1 MKEIKWWAGG
11 AAMLAAAT
19 VVALYET
26 GTLVAQAEH
35 RVGKE
40 ENAPRQQTSKRQEP
54 GARAAASDGAQPGAA
69 IVGAGEARIEGQSAV
84 GKQLEEVTLKLQ
96 SVQRER
102 ESLQREKR
110 ALETELRDLENDAAE
125 RDRYA
130 YDPSPEQWKELAAR
144 GRVKYRMPC
153 LMPQES
159 AWKVA
164 PAELDKLGLSLE
176 DGETLGEAHAR
187 SNARVWSVLRP
198 LCVDIVHDP
207 DVVALLGPTNCL
219 TLIEKVSSRSDL
231 AATQEARRQVA
242 EVHAGTRAAPAPGEP
257 QHPLFESLLAVS
269 SEGRRFEADLA
280 ESFGPEEAQRIWR
293 SMSCAATRD

>member
-1 MKEIKWWAGG
+1 MKTTTCWAG
-11 AAMLAAAT
+11 AAAALGAAT

-26 GTLVAQAEH
+26 GTLIAQAEH

-40 ENAPRQQTSKRQEP
+40 EHAPRQKASQRQEL
-54 GARAAASDGAQPGAA
+54 GGRATPRGGAQPGAA
-69 IVGAGEARIEGQSAV
+69 ILGVGEARAEGHSAV

-110 ALETELRDLENDAAE
+110 ALETELRDWQDDAAE
-125 RDRYA
+125 RGRYA
-130 YDPSPEQWKELAAR
+130 YDPSPDEWKELAAK

-164 PAELDKLGLSLE
+164 PAELDKLGLSPE
-176 DGETLGEAHAR
+176 DGETLGAAHAR

-198 LCVDIVHDP
+198 LCLDIVHDP
-207 DVVALLGPTNCL
+207 EVVALLGATSCL
-219 TLIEKVSSRSDL
+219 TLIEKVASRSDV
-231 AATQEARRQVA
+231 AAAQEARRQVA
-242 EVHAGTRAAPAPGEP
+242 EVHAGSRAAPAAGEP
-257 QHPLFESLLAVS
+257 QHPLFEALLAVS
-269 SEGRRFEADLA
+269 REGQRFEADLA